1 MATKMEMGIAVLVLI
16 GIIVSASS
24 LVYMLD
30 LSARIAAIEE
40 KLPPTLTVVGPWAG
54 KELDVFKPVLST
66 FERLTGIGVKIR
78 VSRAEDLAP
87 ILPAQ
92 FEAEKT
98 PGDVIFMWAWFIKE
112 KGGEGHML
120 DVTDLIDADD
130 YLPGVLDPVND
141 TGTLWGAPYTGK
153 VKPGFWYRKS
163 FFADHKWTVPT
174 TWDDFLDLLD
184 GMKNDGIVP
193 IASGDGVGWPLSDVT
208 EYFIIAYGGPQLHRD
223 LLTGEADWTD
233 PEVKAVFEDRLVPL
247 LEAGYFG
254 EPSTWDILVDSWW
267 AGDYGLYFMGSWITA
282 MVPEAEKDDIAFFP
296 LPEAQEGLVFV
307 GDYCCVPAYT
317 EHPEEAKE
325 LLEFLAGKEA
335 QRLQVSEG
343 GHIATHMEVG
353 LIEYPDLDASIA
365 NTTLVAASAGATLL
379 DLDDTIG
386 GEFQTTFWDQL
397 KLLWVQPGQL
407 DAVLAA
413 IQAKA
418 P

>member
-1 MATKMEMGIAVLVLI
+1 MATKTEMGIAVLVII

-24 LVYMLD
+24 LFYVLD

-40 KLPPTLTVVGPWAG
+40 KLPPTLTIVGPWAG

-66 FERLTGIGVKIR
+66 FERLTGIRVKIR

-120 DVTDLIDADD
+120 DVTDLIDAAD

-163 FFADHKWTVPT
+163 FFTTNNLTVPT
-174 TWDDFLDLLD
+174 TWTEFTTLLED
-184 GMKNDGIVP
+184 INNIQGIVAP

-223 LLTGEADWTD
+223 LMTGEADWTD

-247 LEAGYFG
+247 LTAGYFG

-282 MVPEAEKDDIAFFP
+282 MVPEAETDDLAFFP

-325 LLEFLAGKEA
+325 LLEFLSSKEA

-343 GHIATHMEVG
+343 GHIATHKDVS
-353 LIEYPDLDASIA
+353 LIEYPELDASIA
-365 NTTLVAASAGATLL
+365 SSITGIPVLL